1 MDLAISTANNVS
13 KGSCSTCP
21 DLVKFHKHGGI
32 SWEIFPPMPI
42 PGLDMAIMCIPN
54 SHKKWG
60 FHASDEVEHLLDD
73 EDCGLESGAEGLI
86 KKEKRNCKGLYA
98 KQNKRASFLGIPV
111 VFLQQ
116 LAVCGRCTVCEAFA
130 KVKDLWKKLK
140 YAARKVVS
148 GLMKAKEFLFGFSYA
163 SQEVRDGMKERF
175 ATYFPVTKTSED
187 HGTSMLETAQ
197 SNSDSDEGQE
207 QIFHDALMKHLQGKT
222 PEIVQQHLSML
233 EKSLDQADLEED
245 DQLDAAKKALHGH
258 AAQARQNLEEQLP
271 TLLSNKECQQ
281 LVQTSLASQVLTIT
295 LYVELPHALN
305 AALHLV
311 MGNIAGALHS
321 LLPKIYLQAT
331 PHGGGHASAT
341 AMDKCLQALQAQR
354 KPLIDTCTHEHPLL
368 SCTARTYQRLMEGAL
383 SQRWWPLRHDE
394 KGTTV
399 GSINLG
405 YKYDSLMQ
413 SLQCAAKDSCLE
425 MSLANLEQ
433 KELTVSEMEKAD
445 QNQLA
450 RLEQLQCAFAGSRID
465 KEDGEKGQ
473 LPVFTDKIWA
483 AGLKA
488 HAWSLEHNTRYSA
501 SCPSMVPFV
510 AAFCAEDLKC
520 MDADKAGEGMLQPL
534 QFEMVAARA
543 REAVQELS
551 DLSMNSVHGKE
562 DLQKL
567 ATFWDKMAKSEVWE
581 LTPEEDIYQWN
592 LLWRAANASSKAGV
606 LSTWPTIVDALMG
619 KNKTYVDWAQTTKYW
634 EKVLQ
639 AAFVKMRVRTLERK
653 KIGEKVPDGV
663 GVDKIMT
670 NLNSIF
676 DTKFC
681 SPGALGGM
689 PNEDLQRMGIS
700 EETKLFA
707 ATFAHEKSAVVRQWK
722 KWMAFNIKLDPTTK
736 RQEVVKFK
744 QALRK
749 AKCGCMC
756 YDSCGKKEA
765 SAFVHCSAGLLDTPK
780 ELLGKASLV
789 ASLFAK
795 EVVVDWVFAVGRK
808 FMNAMLRIFRVP
820 GHGACGYRLSMNAQE
835 VKHGEKE
842 PQPKRKRVTL
852 SGFVSECEVP
862 DFFEL
867 SPGEDLRVTAWSE
880 EEQTGEHMDWAL
892 QLNGKWEDFEDFL
905 SDSEPS
911 LDETKTEFEE
921 SDGPTKFEDGIRAN
935 DELAFL
941 DDLDMGEVEDGLL
954 NDLRSDSL
962 DTIDSLQE
970 G

>member
-1 MDLAISTANNVS
+1 MDLATSTANNVS

-21 DLVKFHKHGGI
+21 DLVAFHKHGGI

-42 PGLDMAIMCIPN
+42 PGLDLAIMCIPN

-73 EDCGLESGAEGLI
+73 EDCGLESGADGLT

-116 LAVCGRCTVCEAFA
+116 LAVCGRCTICEAFA

-148 GLMKAKEFLFGFSYA
+148 GLKKAKEFLFGFSYA

-175 ATYFPVTKTSED
+175 ATYFPVKEMSED

-197 SNSDSDEGQE
+197 SNSDGDEGQE

-222 PEIVQQHLSML
+222 PEMVQQHLSML
-233 EKSLDQADLEED
+233 EQTLDQADLEED

-271 TLLSNKECQQ
+271 TLLSNEDCQK
-281 LVQTSLASQVLTIT
+281 LVKTSLASQVLTIT

-331 PHGGGHASAT
+331 PHGGGHASAM

-354 KPLIDTCTHEHPLL
+354 KPLIDSCTHEHPLL

-405 YKYDSLMQ
+405 YKYDSLMH

-425 MSLANLEQ
+425 KSLANLEQ
-433 KELTVSEMEKAD
+433 KELTVSEMEKSD
-445 QNQLA
+445 QNELA

-488 HAWSLEHNTRYSA
+488 HAWSLENDHRYSA

-510 AAFCAEDLKC
+510 VAFCAEDLKC
-520 MDADKAGEGMLQPL
+520 MDADKAGEGMLPKPL
-534 QFEMVAARA
+534 QFEMVTARA
-543 REAVQELS
+543 RKAVQELS
-551 DLSMNSVHGKE
+551 DLSISSVHQKE
-562 DLQKL
+562 DLEKI
-567 ATFWDKMAKSEVWE
+567 ATFWDKMAKSRVWE
-581 LTPEEDIYQWN
+581 LTPDEDIYQWN
-592 LLWRAANASSKAGV
+592 LLWRAANASSEAGV

-619 KNKTYVDWAQTTKYW
+619 RNKTYVDWTQTTKYW
-634 EKVLQ
+634 QKVLE

-653 KIGEKVPDGV
+653 EFGEKVPDGV
-663 GVDKIMT
+663 EVDKIMT

-689 PNEDLQRMGIS
+689 HSEDLQRMGVS
-700 EETKLFA
+700 EEAMLFVS
-707 ATFAHEKSAVVRQWK
+707 TFAHERSAVVRQWK
-722 KWMAFNIKLDPTTK
+722 KWMVFNIKLGPMTK
-736 RQEVVKFK
+736 SPVVNFK
-744 QALRK
+744 QALQK

-765 SAFVHCSAGLLDTPK
+765 SAFVHCSAGLLETPK
-780 ELLGKASLV
+780 ELLGKATQV

-795 EVVVDWVFAVGRK
+795 EVLVDWVFAVGRK
-808 FMNAMLRIFRVP
+808 FENALLRISEVP
-820 GHGACGYRLSMNAQE
+820 RHGACGYRFSMNAEE
-835 VKHGEKE
+835 VKDGEKDE
-842 PQPKRKRVTL
+842 PKRKRVTL

-867 SPGEDLRVTAWSE
+867 SPGEDLRVTVWSE
-880 EEQTGEHMDWAL
+880 KELTKSHLDWAL
-892 QLNGKWEDFEDFL
+892 QLNGKWEDYEDF
-905 SDSEPS
+905 SDS
-911 LDETKTEFEE
+911 DFEK
-921 SDGPTKFEDGIRAN
+921 SDGPSQLEDGIEAN

-941 DDLDMGEVEDGLL
+941 DDLDMGEVEDGLI
-954 NDLRSDSL
+954 NDLDSSDSL
-962 DTIDSLQE
+962 ETIDLQE